1 MKTEE
6 LAKEII
12 ANIGQ
17 DNITYATHC
26 ATRLRFNVK
35 DETQVNLKALD
46 RLEGVLRAQFNSGQL
61 QIIIGAKVKSVFDAV
76 SEKLDLDNQDI
87 EVKAVQQKKN
97 VLSRVV
103 ETVAGIFGPVI
114 PVLIGCGM
122 VKSVL
127 AILTTMNLL
136 ETTSG
141 AYQTFNLISD
151 LIFYFFPFFLAVSA
165 AKKFKTNE
173 YLAVALA
180 GAYMYPTIMEG
191 AAKVAE
197 TGVTSLSFFGLP
209 LLLVNYKST
218 IIPIIISVW
227 VMSYVHRFVNK
238 RIPDMF
244 KILFVPMIVL
254 FIMVPLGLIVFG
266 PIGTY
271 FGSGVAQIVTYLY
284 TVNGVIGAFLFGTF
298 RPLLIIFGMHYAITP
313 INSQLIAEYGYS
325 VISPANLTGNLAQAG
340 ACLGVFLLLK
350 HKASKSSALSS
361 GVTAM
366 FGITEPAIFG
376 FNLKYKRPFICA
388 MLAGGI
394 GAAYINFWGGG
405 ATALIL
411 PGILALPTYIADS
424 YIHIIIGVVISI
436 TLALVAVLIWGI
448 EEDIPA
454 PATVNASNGMVSAGT
469 ASPTAATSESSA
481 STSANKGID
490 RVIRPSGTLIIGSP
504 INGTVKNIKEID
516 DPIFALGSGAAVES
530 IDGKVYAPF
539 DGKVVSLFPTK
550 HAIGL
555 LSNEGVEMLVHV
567 GINTVKLKG
576 KHFTAHVQQ
585 DQIIKQ
591 GDLLIEYDHKA
602 IRAEGFDTV
611 VPIIIS
617 NTFEY
622 QSVEQVAKEDRIA
635 QNEALLRIHA

>member
-35 DETQVNLKALD
+35 DESQVNLKALD

-76 SEKLDLDNQDI
+76 SEKLDLENQDI

-97 VLSRVV
+97 VISRVV

-141 AYQTFNLISD
+141 AYQTFSLISD

-227 VMSYVHRFVNK
+227 VMSYVYRFVNK

-266 PIGTY
+266 PLGTY

-325 VISPANLTGNLAQAG
+325 VVSPANLTGNLAQAG
-340 ACLGVFLLLK
+340 ACIGVFLLLK

-424 YIHIIIGVVISI
+424 YIHIIIGVAISI

-448 EEDIPA
+448 EEEIPA
-454 PATVNASNGMVSAGT
+454 PVT
-469 ASPTAATSESSA
+469 ASVGNGTDGSAAANVITSTSESHA
-481 STSANKGID
+481 LT
-490 RVIRPSGTLIIGSP
+490 RPTGTLIIGSP
-504 INGTVKNIKEID
+504 INGIVKNITEID

-555 LSNEGVEMLVHV
+555 MSNEGVEMLVHV

-576 KHFTAHVQQ
+576 KHFTAYVQQ
-585 DQIIKQ
+585 DQVIKQ
-591 GDLLIEYDHKA
+591 GDLLIEYDHEA
-602 IRAEGFDTV
+602 IRAAGFDTV

-622 QSVEQVAKEDRIA
+622 QSVEQIAEDRVV

>member
-35 DETQVNLKALD
+35 DESQVNLKALD

-76 SEKLDLDNQDI
+76 SEKLDLENQDI
-87 EVKAVQQKKN
+87 EVKAIQQKKN
-97 VLSRVV
+97 VISRVV

-141 AYQTFNLISD
+141 AYQTFSLISD

-227 VMSYVHRFVNK
+227 VMSYVYRFVNK

-266 PIGTY
+266 PLGTY

-340 ACLGVFLLLK
+340 ACIGVFLLLK

-424 YIHIIIGVVISI
+424 YIHIIIGVAISI

-448 EEDIPA
+448 EEEIPA
-454 PATVNASNGMVSAGT
+454 PVT
-469 ASPTAATSESSA
+469 ASVGNGTDGSAAANVITSTSESHA
-481 STSANKGID
+481 LT
-490 RVIRPSGTLIIGSP
+490 RPTGTLIIGSP
-504 INGTVKNIKEID
+504 INGIVKNITEID

-555 LSNEGVEMLVHV
+555 MSNEGVEMLVHV

-576 KHFTAHVQQ
+576 KHFTAYVQQ
-585 DQIIKQ
+585 DQVIKQ
-591 GDLLIEYDHKA
+591 GDLLIEYDHEA
-602 IRAEGFDTV
+602 IRAAGFDTV

-622 QSVEQVAKEDRIA
+622 QSVEQIAEDRVV

>member
-35 DETQVNLKALD
+35 DESQVNLKALD

-76 SEKLDLDNQDI
+76 SEKLDLENQDI

-97 VLSRVV
+97 VISRVV

-127 AILTTMNLL
+127 AILTTMNIL

-227 VMSYVHRFVNK
+227 VMSYVYRFVNK

-266 PIGTY
+266 PLGTY

-340 ACLGVFLLLK
+340 ACIGVFLLLK

-424 YIHIIIGVVISI
+424 YIHIIIGVAISI

-448 EEDIPA
+448 EEEIPA
-454 PATVNASNGMVSAGT
+454 PIAASVGNGTDGSAAANAI
-469 ASPTAATSESSA
+469 AATSESHA
-481 STSANKGID
+481 LT
-490 RVIRPSGTLIIGSP
+490 RPTGTLIIGSP
-504 INGTVKNIKEID
+504 INGIVKNITEID

-555 LSNEGVEMLVHV
+555 MSNEGVEMLVHV

-576 KHFTAHVQQ
+576 KHFTAYVQQ
-585 DQIIKQ
+585 DQVIKQ
-591 GDLLIEYDHKA
+591 GDLLIEYDHEA
-602 IRAEGFDTV
+602 IRAAGFDTV

-622 QSVEQVAKEDRIA
+622 QSVEQIAEDRVV
-635 QNEALLRIHA
+635 QNEALLRIQA

>member
-1 MKTEE
+1 MTTED

-35 DETQVNLKALD
+35 DESQVNLKALD

-61 QIIIGAKVKSVFDAV
+61 QIIIGAKVKIVFDAV
-76 SEKLDLDNQDI
+76 SERLNLENLDI
-87 EVKAVQQKKN
+87 EVKSVKQKKN
-97 VLSRVV
+97 VISRVV
-103 ETVAGIFGPVI
+103 ETIAGIFGPVI

-127 AILTTMNLL
+127 AILTTMKLL

-141 AYQTFNLISD
+141 AYVTFNLISD

-165 AKKFKTNE
+165 AKKFRTNE

-191 AAKVAE
+191 AAKAAE
-197 TGVTSLSFFGLP
+197 TGITSLSFFGLP

-218 IIPIIISVW
+218 IIPVILSVW
-227 VMSYVHRFVNK
+227 VMSYVYRFVDK

-244 KILFVPMIVL
+244 KILFVPMLVL
-254 FIMVPLGLIVFG
+254 FIMVPLGLIAIG
-266 PIGTY
+266 PLGTY
-271 FGSGVAQIVTYLY
+271 IGKGVAEVVTYLY
-284 TVNGVIGAFLFGTF
+284 TVNGVIGSFLFGTF
-298 RPLLIIFGMHYAITP
+298 RPILIIFGMHYAITP

-361 GVTAM
+361 GVTAL

-424 YIHIIIGVVISI
+424 YIHIIIGISISI
-436 TLALVAVLIWGI
+436 TLAMGAVLIWGI

-454 PATVNASNGMVSAGT
+454 TANAASGTPATPVSPVTSGT
-469 ASPTAATSESSA
+469 A
-481 STSANKGID
+481 
-490 RVIRPSGTLIIGSP
+490 RPAGPLMICSP
-504 INGTVKNIKEID
+504 INGTIKDISAID

-530 IDGKVYAPF
+530 VDGKVYAPF
-539 DGKVVSLFPTK
+539 NGKVVSLFPTR

-555 LSNEGVEMLVHV
+555 MSDAGVEMLVHV

-585 DQIIKQ
+585 DQIIRQ
-591 GDLLIEYDHKA
+591 GDVLLEYDVEA
-602 IRAEGFDTV
+602 IRAAGYDTV

-617 NTFEY
+617 NTFDY
-622 QSVEQVAKEDRIA
+622 QGVEQVTAGHVA
-635 QNEALLRIHA
+635 PTQHLLRIQV

>member
-35 DETQVNLKALD
+35 DESQVNLKALD

-76 SEKLDLDNQDI
+76 SEKLDLENQDI
-87 EVKAVQQKKN
+87 EVKAIQQKKN
-97 VLSRVV
+97 VISRVV

-141 AYQTFNLISD
+141 AYQTFSLISD

-197 TGVTSLSFFGLP
+197 AGVTSLSFFGLP

-227 VMSYVHRFVNK
+227 VMSYVYRFVNK

-266 PIGTY
+266 PLGTY

-340 ACLGVFLLLK
+340 ACIGVFLLLK
-350 HKASKSSALSS
+350 HKTSKSSALSS

-424 YIHIIIGVVISI
+424 YIHIIIGVAISI

-448 EEDIPA
+448 EEEIPA
-454 PATVNASNGMVSAGT
+454 PVT
-469 ASPTAATSESSA
+469 ASVGNGTDGSAAANAIAATSESHA
-481 STSANKGID
+481 LT
-490 RVIRPSGTLIIGSP
+490 RPTGTLIIGSP
-504 INGTVKNIKEID
+504 INGTVKNITEID

-555 LSNEGVEMLVHV
+555 MSNEGVEMLVHV

-576 KHFTAHVQQ
+576 KHFTAYVQQ
-585 DQIIKQ
+585 DQVIKQ
-591 GDLLIEYDHKA
+591 GDLLIEYDHEA
-602 IRAEGFDTV
+602 IRAAGFDTV

-622 QSVEQVAKEDRIA
+622 QSVEQIAEDRVV
-635 QNEALLRIHA
+635 QNEALLRIQA

>member
-1 MKTEE
+1 MTTED

-35 DETQVNLKALD
+35 DESQVNLKALD

-61 QIIIGAKVKSVFDAV
+61 QIIIGAKVKIVFDAV
-76 SEKLDLDNQDI
+76 SERLDLENSDI
-87 EVKAVQQKKN
+87 EVKSVKQKKN
-97 VLSRVV
+97 VISRVV
-103 ETVAGIFGPVI
+103 ETIAGIFGPVI

-127 AILTTMNLL
+127 AILTTTKLL

-141 AYQTFNLISD
+141 AYVTFNLISD

-173 YLAVALA
+173 YLAIALA

-191 AAKVAE
+191 AAKAAE

-227 VMSYVHRFVNK
+227 VMSYVYRFVDK

-244 KILFVPMIVL
+244 KILFVPMLVL
-254 FIMVPLGLIVFG
+254 FIMVPLGLIAFG

-271 FGSGVAQIVTYLY
+271 FGKGVAEIVTYLY
-284 TVNGVIGAFLFGTF
+284 TVNGVIGSFLFGTF
-298 RPLLIIFGMHYAITP
+298 RPILIIFGMHYAITP

-340 ACLGVFLLLK
+340 ACLGVFFLLK

-361 GVTAM
+361 GVTAL

-424 YIHIIIGVVISI
+424 YIHIIIGITISI
-436 TLALVAVLIWGI
+436 TLAMGAVLIWGI

-454 PATVNASNGMVSAGT
+454 TANAASGTPSTPVSAV
-469 ASPTAATSESSA
+469 
-481 STSANKGID
+481 TSATA
-490 RVIRPSGTLIIGSP
+490 RPAGPLMICSP
-504 INGTVKNIKEID
+504 INGTIKDITAID

-530 IDGKVYAPF
+530 VDGKVYAPF
-539 DGKVVSLFPTK
+539 NGKVVSLFPTR

-555 LSNEGVEMLVHV
+555 MSDEGVEMLVHV

-576 KHFTAHVQQ
+576 KYFTAHVQQ
-585 DQIIKQ
+585 DQIIRQ
-591 GDLLIEYDHKA
+591 GDVLLEYDVEA
-602 IRAEGFDTV
+602 IRAAGYDTV
-611 VPIIIS
+611 VPVIIS
-617 NTFEY
+617 NTFDY
-622 QSVEQVAKEDRIA
+622 QGVEQVAADRVHVT
-635 QNEALLRIHA
+635 QNEHLLRIQV

>member
-35 DETQVNLKALD
+35 DESQVNLKALD

-76 SEKLDLDNQDI
+76 SEKLDLENQDI

-97 VLSRVV
+97 VISRVV

-141 AYQTFNLISD
+141 AYQTFSLISD

-227 VMSYVHRFVNK
+227 VMSYVYRFVNK

-266 PIGTY
+266 PLGTY

-340 ACLGVFLLLK
+340 ACIGVFLLLK

-424 YIHIIIGVVISI
+424 YIHIIIGIAISI

-448 EEDIPA
+448 EEEIPA
-454 PATVNASNGMVSAGT
+454 PVT
-469 ASPTAATSESSA
+469 ASVGNGTDGSAAANVITSTSESHA
-481 STSANKGID
+481 LT
-490 RVIRPSGTLIIGSP
+490 RPTGTLIIGSP
-504 INGTVKNIKEID
+504 INGIVKNITEID

-555 LSNEGVEMLVHV
+555 MSNEGVEMLVHV

-576 KHFTAHVQQ
+576 KHFTAYVQQ
-585 DQIIKQ
+585 DQVIKQ
-591 GDLLIEYDHKA
+591 GDLLIEYDHEA
-602 IRAEGFDTV
+602 IRAAGFDTV

-622 QSVEQVAKEDRIA
+622 QSVEQIAEDRVV

>member
-35 DETQVNLKALD
+35 DESQVNLKALD

-76 SEKLDLDNQDI
+76 SDKLDLENQDI

-97 VLSRVV
+97 VISRVV

-141 AYQTFNLISD
+141 AYQTFSLISD

-191 AAKVAE
+191 AAQVAE
-197 TGVTSLSFFGLP
+197 TGVNSLSFFGLP

-227 VMSYVHRFVNK
+227 VMSYVYRFVNK

-266 PIGTY
+266 PLGTY

-340 ACLGVFLLLK
+340 ACIGVFLLLK

-424 YIHIIIGVVISI
+424 YIHIIIGVAISI

-448 EEDIPA
+448 EEEIPA
-454 PATVNASNGMVSAGT
+454 PVTANVGNGTDGSASANVIM
-469 ASPTAATSESSA
+469 PTSESHA
-481 STSANKGID
+481 LT
-490 RVIRPSGTLIIGSP
+490 RPTGTLIIGSP
-504 INGTVKNIKEID
+504 INGTVKNITEID

-555 LSNEGVEMLVHV
+555 MSNEGVEMLVHV

-576 KHFTAHVQQ
+576 KHFTAYVQQ
-585 DQIIKQ
+585 DQVIKQ
-591 GDLLIEYDHKA
+591 GDLLIECDQEA
-602 IRAEGFDTV
+602 IREAGFDTV

-622 QSVEQVAKEDRIA
+622 QRVEQIAEDRVV

>member
-1 MKTEE
+1 MTTED

-35 DETQVNLKALD
+35 DESQVNLKALD

-61 QIIIGAKVKSVFDAV
+61 QIIIGAKVKIVFDAV
-76 SEKLDLDNQDI
+76 SERLNLENLDI
-87 EVKAVQQKKN
+87 EVKSVKQKKN
-97 VLSRVV
+97 VISRVV
-103 ETVAGIFGPVI
+103 ETIAGIFGPVI

-127 AILTTMNLL
+127 AILTTMKLL

-141 AYQTFNLISD
+141 AYVTFNLISD

-165 AKKFKTNE
+165 AKKFRTNE

-191 AAKVAE
+191 AAKAAE
-197 TGVTSLSFFGLP
+197 TGITSLSFFGLP

-218 IIPIIISVW
+218 IIPVILSVW
-227 VMSYVHRFVNK
+227 VMSYVYRFVDK

-244 KILFVPMIVL
+244 KILFVPMLVL
-254 FIMVPLGLIVFG
+254 FIMVPLGLIAIG
-266 PIGTY
+266 PLGTY
-271 FGSGVAQIVTYLY
+271 IGKGVAEVVTYLY
-284 TVNGVIGAFLFGTF
+284 TVNGVIGSFLFGTF
-298 RPLLIIFGMHYAITP
+298 RPILIIFGMHYAITP

-361 GVTAM
+361 GVTAL

-424 YIHIIIGVVISI
+424 YIHIIIGISISI
-436 TLALVAVLIWGI
+436 TLAMGAVLIWGI

-454 PATVNASNGMVSAGT
+454 TANAASGTPATPVSPVTSGT
-469 ASPTAATSESSA
+469 A
-481 STSANKGID
+481 
-490 RVIRPSGTLIIGSP
+490 RPAGPLMICSP
-504 INGTVKNIKEID
+504 INGTIKDISAID

-530 IDGKVYAPF
+530 VDGKVYAPF
-539 DGKVVSLFPTK
+539 NGKVVSLFPTR

-555 LSNEGVEMLVHV
+555 MSDEGVEMLVHV

-585 DQIIKQ
+585 DQIIRQ
-591 GDLLIEYDHKA
+591 GDVLLEYDEEA
-602 IRAEGFDTV
+602 IRAAGYDTV

-617 NTFEY
+617 NTFDY
-622 QSVEQVAKEDRIA
+622 QGVEQVAA
-635 QNEALLRIHA
+635 GHVAPTQHLLRIQV

>member
-35 DETQVNLKALD
+35 DESQVNLKALD

-76 SEKLDLDNQDI
+76 SEKLDLENQDI

-97 VLSRVV
+97 VISRVV

-227 VMSYVHRFVNK
+227 VMSYVYRFVNK

-266 PIGTY
+266 PLGTY

-340 ACLGVFLLLK
+340 ACIGVFLLLK

-424 YIHIIIGVVISI
+424 YIHIIIGVAISI

-448 EEDIPA
+448 EEETPA
-454 PATVNASNGMVSAGT
+454 PVTASAGNGT
-469 ASPTAATSESSA
+469 DGSAAANVIAATSESHA
-481 STSANKGID
+481 LT
-490 RVIRPSGTLIIGSP
+490 RPTGTLIIGSP
-504 INGTVKNIKEID
+504 INGTVKNITEID

-555 LSNEGVEMLVHV
+555 MSNEGVEMLVHV

-576 KHFTAHVQQ
+576 KHFTAYVQQ
-585 DQIIKQ
+585 DQVIKQ
-591 GDLLIEYDHKA
+591 GDLLIEYDHEA
-602 IRAEGFDTV
+602 IRAAGFDTV

-622 QSVEQVAKEDRIA
+622 QSVEQIAEDRVV
-635 QNEALLRIHA
+635 QNEALLRIQA

>member
-35 DETQVNLKALD
+35 DESQVNLKALD

-76 SEKLDLDNQDI
+76 SEKLDLENQDI

-97 VLSRVV
+97 VISRVV

-141 AYQTFNLISD
+141 AYQTFSLISD

-227 VMSYVHRFVNK
+227 VMSYVYRFVNK

-266 PIGTY
+266 PLGTY

-340 ACLGVFLLLK
+340 ACIGVFLLLK

-424 YIHIIIGVVISI
+424 YIHIIIGVAISI

-448 EEDIPA
+448 EEEIPA
-454 PATVNASNGMVSAGT
+454 PVT
-469 ASPTAATSESSA
+469 ASVGNGTDGSAAANVITSTSESHA
-481 STSANKGID
+481 LT
-490 RVIRPSGTLIIGSP
+490 RPTGTLIIGSP
-504 INGTVKNIKEID
+504 INGIVKNITEID

-555 LSNEGVEMLVHV
+555 MSNEGVEMLVHV

-576 KHFTAHVQQ
+576 KHFTAYVQQ
-585 DQIIKQ
+585 DQVIKQ
-591 GDLLIEYDHKA
+591 GDLLIEYDHEA
-602 IRAEGFDTV
+602 IRAAGFDTV

-622 QSVEQVAKEDRIA
+622 QSVEQIAEDRVV

>member
-35 DETQVNLKALD
+35 DESQVNLKALD

-76 SEKLDLDNQDI
+76 SEKLDLENQDI

-97 VLSRVV
+97 VISRVV

-141 AYQTFNLISD
+141 AYQTFSLISD

-227 VMSYVHRFVNK
+227 VMSYVYRFVNK

-266 PIGTY
+266 PLGTY

-340 ACLGVFLLLK
+340 ACIGVFLLLK
-350 HKASKSSALSS
+350 HKTSKSSALSS

-424 YIHIIIGVVISI
+424 YIHIIIGVAISI

-448 EEDIPA
+448 EEEIPA
-454 PATVNASNGMVSAGT
+454 PVAASVGNGTDGSAAANAI
-469 ASPTAATSESSA
+469 AATSESHA
-481 STSANKGID
+481 LT
-490 RVIRPSGTLIIGSP
+490 RPTGTLIIGSP
-504 INGTVKNIKEID
+504 INGIVKNITEVD

-555 LSNEGVEMLVHV
+555 MSNEGVEMLVHV

-576 KHFTAHVQQ
+576 KHFTTYVQQ
-585 DQIIKQ
+585 DQVIKQ
-591 GDLLIEYDHKA
+591 GDLLIEYDHEA
-602 IRAEGFDTV
+602 IRAAGFDTV

-622 QSVEQVAKEDRIA
+622 QSVEQIAEDRVV
-635 QNEALLRIHA
+635 QNEALLRIQA

>member
-35 DETQVNLKALD
+35 DESQVNLKALD

-76 SEKLDLDNQDI
+76 SEKLDLENQDI

-97 VLSRVV
+97 VISRVV

-141 AYQTFNLISD
+141 AYQTFSLISD

-227 VMSYVHRFVNK
+227 VMSYVYRFVNK

-266 PIGTY
+266 PLGTY

-340 ACLGVFLLLK
+340 ACIGVFLLLK

-424 YIHIIIGVVISI
+424 YIHIIIGVAISI

-448 EEDIPA
+448 EEEIPA
-454 PATVNASNGMVSAGT
+454 PVT
-469 ASPTAATSESSA
+469 ASVGNGTDGSAAANAIAATSESHA
-481 STSANKGID
+481 LT
-490 RVIRPSGTLIIGSP
+490 RPTGTMIIGSP
-504 INGTVKNIKEID
+504 INGIVKNITEID

-555 LSNEGVEMLVHV
+555 MSNEGVEMLVHV

-576 KHFTAHVQQ
+576 KHFTAYVQQ
-585 DQIIKQ
+585 DQVIKQ
-591 GDLLIEYDHKA
+591 GDLLIEYDHEA
-602 IRAEGFDTV
+602 IRAAGFDTV

-622 QSVEQVAKEDRIA
+622 QSVEQIAEDRVV
-635 QNEALLRIHA
+635 QNEALLRILA

>member
-35 DETQVNLKALD
+35 DESQVNLKALD

-76 SEKLDLDNQDI
+76 SEKLDLENQDI

-97 VLSRVV
+97 VISRVV

-141 AYQTFNLISD
+141 AYQTFSLISD

-227 VMSYVHRFVNK
+227 VMSYVYRFVNK

-266 PIGTY
+266 PLGTY

-340 ACLGVFLLLK
+340 ACIGVFLLLK

-424 YIHIIIGVVISI
+424 YIHIIIGVAISI

-448 EEDIPA
+448 EEEIPA
-454 PATVNASNGMVSAGT
+454 PVT
-469 ASPTAATSESSA
+469 ASVGNGTDASAAANAIAATSESHA
-481 STSANKGID
+481 LT
-490 RVIRPSGTLIIGSP
+490 RPTGTLIIGSP
-504 INGTVKNIKEID
+504 INGTVKNITEID

-555 LSNEGVEMLVHV
+555 MSNEGVEMLVHV

-576 KHFTAHVQQ
+576 KHFTAYVQQ
-585 DQIIKQ
+585 DQVIKQ
-591 GDLLIEYDHKA
+591 GDLLIEYDHEA
-602 IRAEGFDTV
+602 IRAAGFDTV

-622 QSVEQVAKEDRIA
+622 QSVEQIAEDRVV

>member
-1 MKTEE
+1 MKTED

-35 DETQVNLKALD
+35 DESLVNLKALD

-61 QIIIGAKVKSVFDAV
+61 QIIIGAKVKTVFDAV
-76 SEKLDLDNQDI
+76 SETLDLENQDI
-87 EVKAVQQKKN
+87 EVKGVQQKKN
-97 VLSRVV
+97 VISRIV
-103 ETVAGIFGPVI
+103 ETIAGIFGPVI

-136 ETTSG
+136 EKTSG

-173 YLAVALA
+173 YLAIALA
-180 GAYMYPTIMEG
+180 GAYMYPTIMDG
-191 AAKVAE
+191 AAQAAE

-227 VMSYVHRFVNK
+227 VMSYVYRFVNK

-350 HKASKSSALSS
+350 HRASKSSALSS
-361 GVTAM
+361 GITAM

-448 EEDIPA
+448 EEEIPA
-454 PATVNASNGMVSAGT
+454 IANDNGAGRG
-469 ASPTAATSESSA
+469 AATSASA
-481 STSANKGID
+481 IATTSAMHTSSTNSAGLSEMVPLTGTRTID
-490 RVIRPSGTLIIGSP
+490 SP
-504 INGTVKNIKEID
+504 INGMIKNIAEID

-530 IDGKVYAPF
+530 VDGKVYAPF
-539 DGKVVSLFPTK
+539 DGKVISLFPTK

-555 LSNEGVEMLVHV
+555 MSDDGVEMLVHV

-591 GDLLIEYDHKA
+591 GDLLIEYDHEA
-602 IRAEGFDTV
+602 IRAAGFDTV

-617 NTFEY
+617 NSFEY
-622 QSVEQVAKEDRIA
+622 QSVEQVATNRVA
-635 QNEALLRIHA
+635 NNEVLLRIHA

>member
-1 MKTEE
+1 MKTED

-35 DETQVNLKALD
+35 DESQVNLKALD

-61 QIIIGAKVKSVFDAV
+61 QIIIGAKVKIVFDAV
-76 SEKLDLDNQDI
+76 SERLDLENSDI
-87 EVKAVQQKKN
+87 EVKSVKQKKN
-97 VLSRVV
+97 VISRVV
-103 ETVAGIFGPVI
+103 ETIAGIFGPVI

-127 AILTTMNLL
+127 AILTTTKLL

-141 AYQTFNLISD
+141 AYVTFNLISD

-173 YLAVALA
+173 YLAIALA

-191 AAKVAE
+191 AAKAAE

-227 VMSYVHRFVNK
+227 VMSYVYRFVDK

-244 KILFVPMIVL
+244 KILFVPMLVL
-254 FIMVPLGLIVFG
+254 FIMVPLGLIAFG

-271 FGSGVAQIVTYLY
+271 FGKGVAEIVTYLY
-284 TVNGVIGAFLFGTF
+284 TVNGVIGSFLFGTF
-298 RPLLIIFGMHYAITP
+298 RPILIIFGMHYAITP

-340 ACLGVFLLLK
+340 ACLGVFFLLK

-361 GVTAM
+361 GVTAL

-424 YIHIIIGVVISI
+424 YIHIIIGITISI
-436 TLALVAVLIWGI
+436 TLAMGAVLIWGI

-454 PATVNASNGMVSAGT
+454 TANT
-469 ASPTAATSESSA
+469 ASGTPSTPVSPV
-481 STSANKGID
+481 TSATA
-490 RVIRPSGTLIIGSP
+490 RPAGPLMICSP
-504 INGTVKNIKEID
+504 INGTIKDITAID

-530 IDGKVYAPF
+530 VDGKVYAPF
-539 DGKVVSLFPTK
+539 NGKVVSLFPTR

-555 LSNEGVEMLVHV
+555 MSDEGVEMLVHV

-585 DQIIKQ
+585 DQIIRQ
-591 GDLLIEYDHKA
+591 GDVLLEYDVEA
-602 IRAEGFDTV
+602 IRAAGYDTV
-611 VPIIIS
+611 VPVIIS
-617 NTFEY
+617 NTFDY
-622 QSVEQVAKEDRIA
+622 QGVEQVAADRMHVT
-635 QNEALLRIHA
+635 QNEHLLRIQV

>member
-35 DETQVNLKALD
+35 DESQVNLKALD

-76 SEKLDLDNQDI
+76 SEKLDLENQDI

-97 VLSRVV
+97 VISRVV

-141 AYQTFNLISD
+141 AYQTFSLISD

-227 VMSYVHRFVNK
+227 VMSFVYRFVNK

-266 PIGTY
+266 PLGTY

-340 ACLGVFLLLK
+340 ACIGVFLLLK

-424 YIHIIIGVVISI
+424 YIHIIIGVAISI

-448 EEDIPA
+448 EEEIPA
-454 PATVNASNGMVSAGT
+454 PVT
-469 ASPTAATSESSA
+469 ASVGNGTDGSAAANVITSTSESHA
-481 STSANKGID
+481 LT
-490 RVIRPSGTLIIGSP
+490 RPTGTLIIGSP
-504 INGTVKNIKEID
+504 INGIVKNITEID

-555 LSNEGVEMLVHV
+555 MSNEGVEMLVHV

-576 KHFTAHVQQ
+576 KHFTAYVQQ
-585 DQIIKQ
+585 DQVIKQ
-591 GDLLIEYDHKA
+591 GDLLIEYDHEA
-602 IRAEGFDTV
+602 IRAAGFDTV

-622 QSVEQVAKEDRIA
+622 QSVEQIAEDRVV

>member
-35 DETQVNLKALD
+35 DESQVNLKALD

-76 SEKLDLDNQDI
+76 SEKLDLENQDI

-97 VLSRVV
+97 VISRVV

-141 AYQTFNLISD
+141 AYQTFSLISD

-227 VMSYVHRFVNK
+227 VMSYVYRFVNK

-266 PIGTY
+266 PLGTY

-340 ACLGVFLLLK
+340 ACIGVFLLLK

-424 YIHIIIGVVISI
+424 YIHIIIGVAISI

-448 EEDIPA
+448 EEETPA
-454 PATVNASNGMVSAGT
+454 PVTASAGNGT
-469 ASPTAATSESSA
+469 DGSAAANVIAATSESHA
-481 STSANKGID
+481 LT
-490 RVIRPSGTLIIGSP
+490 RPTGTLIVGSP
-504 INGTVKNIKEID
+504 INGTVKNITEID

-555 LSNEGVEMLVHV
+555 MSNEGVEMLVHV

-576 KHFTAHVQQ
+576 KHFTAYVQQ
-585 DQIIKQ
+585 DQVIKQ
-591 GDLLIEYDHKA
+591 GDLLIEYDHEA
-602 IRAEGFDTV
+602 IRAAGFDTV

-622 QSVEQVAKEDRIA
+622 QSVEQIAEDRVV
-635 QNEALLRIHA
+635 QNEALLRIQA

>member
-35 DETQVNLKALD
+35 DESQVNLKALD

-76 SEKLDLDNQDI
+76 SEKLDLENQDI

-97 VLSRVV
+97 VISRVV

-141 AYQTFNLISD
+141 AYQTFSLISD

-227 VMSYVHRFVNK
+227 VMSYVYRFVNK

-244 KILFVPMIVL
+244 KILFVSMIVL

-266 PIGTY
+266 PLGTY

-340 ACLGVFLLLK
+340 ACIGVFLLLK

-424 YIHIIIGVVISI
+424 YIHIIIGVAISI

-448 EEDIPA
+448 EEEIPA
-454 PATVNASNGMVSAGT
+454 PVT
-469 ASPTAATSESSA
+469 ASVGNGTDGSAAANVIAATSESHA
-481 STSANKGID
+481 LT
-490 RVIRPSGTLIIGSP
+490 RPTGTLIIGSP
-504 INGTVKNIKEID
+504 INGIVKNITEID

-539 DGKVVSLFPTK
+539 NGKVVSLFPTK

-555 LSNEGVEMLVHV
+555 ISNEGVEMLVHV

-576 KHFTAHVQQ
+576 KHFTAYVQQ
-585 DQIIKQ
+585 DQVIKQ
-591 GDLLIEYDHKA
+591 GDLLIEYDHEA
-602 IRAEGFDTV
+602 IRAAGFDTV

-622 QSVEQVAKEDRIA
+622 QSVEQIAEDRVV

>member
-35 DETQVNLKALD
+35 DESQVNLKALD

-76 SEKLDLDNQDI
+76 SEKLDLENQDI

-97 VLSRVV
+97 VISRVV

-141 AYQTFNLISD
+141 AYQTFSLISD

-197 TGVTSLSFFGLP
+197 TGVTSLIFFGLP

-227 VMSYVHRFVNK
+227 VMSYVYRFVNK

-266 PIGTY
+266 PLGTY

-340 ACLGVFLLLK
+340 ACIGVFLLLK

-424 YIHIIIGVVISI
+424 YIHIIIGVAISI

-448 EEDIPA
+448 EEEIPA
-454 PATVNASNGMVSAGT
+454 PVTANVGNGTDGSAAANAI
-469 ASPTAATSESSA
+469 AATSESHA
-481 STSANKGID
+481 LTRPTGIM
-490 RVIRPSGTLIIGSP
+490 IIGSP
-504 INGTVKNIKEID
+504 INGIVKNITEID

-555 LSNEGVEMLVHV
+555 MSNEGVEMLVHV

-576 KHFTAHVQQ
+576 KHFTAYVQQ
-585 DQIIKQ
+585 DQVIKQ
-591 GDLLIEYDHKA
+591 GDLLIEYDHEA
-602 IRAEGFDTV
+602 IRAAGFDTV

-622 QSVEQVAKEDRIA
+622 QSVEQIAEDRVV

>member
-1 MKTEE
+1 MKTED

-35 DETQVNLKALD
+35 DESQVNLKALD

-61 QIIIGAKVKSVFDAV
+61 QIIIGAKVKIVFDAV
-76 SEKLDLDNQDI
+76 SERLDLENSDI
-87 EVKAVQQKKN
+87 EVKSVKQKKN
-97 VLSRVV
+97 VISRVV
-103 ETVAGIFGPVI
+103 ETIAGIFGPVI

-127 AILTTMNLL
+127 AILTTTKLL

-141 AYQTFNLISD
+141 AYVTFNLISD

-173 YLAVALA
+173 YLAIALA

-191 AAKVAE
+191 AAKAAE

-227 VMSYVHRFVNK
+227 VMSYVYRFVDK

-244 KILFVPMIVL
+244 KILFVPMLVL
-254 FIMVPLGLIVFG
+254 FIMVPLGLIAFG

-271 FGSGVAQIVTYLY
+271 FGKGVAEIVTYLY
-284 TVNGVIGAFLFGTF
+284 TVNGVIGSFLFGTF
-298 RPLLIIFGMHYAITP
+298 RPILIIFGMHYAITP

-340 ACLGVFLLLK
+340 ACLGVFFLLK

-361 GVTAM
+361 GVTAL

-424 YIHIIIGVVISI
+424 YIHIIIGITISI
-436 TLALVAVLIWGI
+436 TLAMGAVLIWGI

-454 PATVNASNGMVSAGT
+454 TANAASGTPSTPVS
-469 ASPTAATSESSA
+469 PV
-481 STSANKGID
+481 TSATARQAGPLMIC
-490 RVIRPSGTLIIGSP
+490 SP
-504 INGTVKNIKEID
+504 INGTIKDITAID
-516 DPIFALGSGAAVES
+516 DPIFALGGGAAVES
-530 IDGKVYAPF
+530 VDGKVYAPF
-539 DGKVVSLFPTK
+539 NGKVISLFPTR

-555 LSNEGVEMLVHV
+555 MSDEGVEMLVHV

-585 DQIIKQ
+585 DQIIRQ
-591 GDLLIEYDHKA
+591 GDVLLEYDVEA
-602 IRAEGFDTV
+602 IRAAGYDTV
-611 VPIIIS
+611 VPVIIS
-617 NTFEY
+617 NTFDY
-622 QSVEQVAKEDRIA
+622 QGVEQVAADRVHVT
-635 QNEALLRIHA
+635 QNEHLLRIQV

>member
-35 DETQVNLKALD
+35 DESQVNLKALD

-76 SEKLDLDNQDI
+76 SEKLDLENQDI

-97 VLSRVV
+97 VISRVV

-141 AYQTFNLISD
+141 AYQTFSLISD

-227 VMSYVHRFVNK
+227 VMSYVYRFVNK

-266 PIGTY
+266 PLGTY

-340 ACLGVFLLLK
+340 ACIGVFLLLK

-424 YIHIIIGVVISI
+424 YIHIIIGIAISI

-448 EEDIPA
+448 EEEIPA
-454 PATVNASNGMVSAGT
+454 PVT
-469 ASPTAATSESSA
+469 ASVGNGTDASAAANVITSTSESHA
-481 STSANKGID
+481 LT
-490 RVIRPSGTLIIGSP
+490 RPTGTLIIGSP
-504 INGTVKNIKEID
+504 INGIVKNITEID

-555 LSNEGVEMLVHV
+555 MSNEGVEMLVHV

-576 KHFTAHVQQ
+576 KHFTAYVQQ
-585 DQIIKQ
+585 DQVIKQ
-591 GDLLIEYDHKA
+591 GDLLIEYDHEA
-602 IRAEGFDTV
+602 IRAAGFDTV

-622 QSVEQVAKEDRIA
+622 QSVEQIAEDRVV

>member
-35 DETQVNLKALD
+35 DESQVNLKALD

-76 SEKLDLDNQDI
+76 SEKLDLENQDI

-97 VLSRVV
+97 VISRVV

-141 AYQTFNLISD
+141 AYQTFSLISD

-227 VMSYVHRFVNK
+227 VMSYVYRFVNK

-266 PIGTY
+266 PLGTY

-340 ACLGVFLLLK
+340 ACIGVFLLLK

-424 YIHIIIGVVISI
+424 YIHIIIGVAISI

-448 EEDIPA
+448 EEEIPA
-454 PATVNASNGMVSAGT
+454 PVT
-469 ASPTAATSESSA
+469 ASVGNGTDGSAAANVIAATSESHA
-481 STSANKGID
+481 LT
-490 RVIRPSGTLIIGSP
+490 RPTGTLIIGSP
-504 INGTVKNIKEID
+504 INGIVKNITEID

-539 DGKVVSLFPTK
+539 NGKVVSLFPTK

-555 LSNEGVEMLVHV
+555 ISNEGVEMLVHV

-576 KHFTAHVQQ
+576 KHFTAYVQQ
-585 DQIIKQ
+585 DQVIKQ
-591 GDLLIEYDHKA
+591 GDLLIEYDHEA
-602 IRAEGFDTV
+602 IRAAGFDTV

-622 QSVEQVAKEDRIA
+622 QSVEQIAEDRVV

>member
-35 DETQVNLKALD
+35 DESQVNLKALD

-76 SEKLDLDNQDI
+76 SEKLDLENQDI

-97 VLSRVV
+97 VISRVV

-141 AYQTFNLISD
+141 AYQTFSLISD

-227 VMSYVHRFVNK
+227 VMSYVYRFVNK

-266 PIGTY
+266 PLGTY

-340 ACLGVFLLLK
+340 ACIGVFLLLK

-424 YIHIIIGVVISI
+424 YIHIIIGVAISI

-448 EEDIPA
+448 EEEIPA
-454 PATVNASNGMVSAGT
+454 PVT
-469 ASPTAATSESSA
+469 ASVGNGTDGSAAANVITSTSESHA
-481 STSANKGID
+481 LT
-490 RVIRPSGTLIIGSP
+490 RPTGTLIIGSP
-504 INGTVKNIKEID
+504 INGTVKNITEID

-555 LSNEGVEMLVHV
+555 MSNEGVEMLVHV

-576 KHFTAHVQQ
+576 KHFTAYVQQ
-585 DQIIKQ
+585 DQVIKQ
-591 GDLLIEYDHKA
+591 GDLLIEYDHEA
-602 IRAEGFDTV
+602 IRAAGFDTV

-622 QSVEQVAKEDRIA
+622 QSVEQIAEDRVV
-635 QNEALLRIHA
+635 QNEALLRIQA

>member
-35 DETQVNLKALD
+35 DESQVNLKALD

-76 SEKLDLDNQDI
+76 SEKLDLENQDI

-97 VLSRVV
+97 VISRVV

-227 VMSYVHRFVNK
+227 VMSYVYRFVNK

-266 PIGTY
+266 PLGTY

-340 ACLGVFLLLK
+340 ACIGVFLLLK

-424 YIHIIIGVVISI
+424 YIHIIIGVAISI

-448 EEDIPA
+448 EEEIPA
-454 PATVNASNGMVSAGT
+454 PVT
-469 ASPTAATSESSA
+469 ASVGNGTDGSAAANAIAATSESHA
-481 STSANKGID
+481 LT
-490 RVIRPSGTLIIGSP
+490 RPTGTMIIGSP
-504 INGTVKNIKEID
+504 INGIVKNITEID

-555 LSNEGVEMLVHV
+555 MSNEGVEMLVHV

-576 KHFTAHVQQ
+576 KHFTAYVQQ
-585 DQIIKQ
+585 DQVIKQ
-591 GDLLIEYDHKA
+591 GDLLIEYDHEA
-602 IRAEGFDTV
+602 IRAAGFDTV

-622 QSVEQVAKEDRIA
+622 QSVEQIAEDRVV